1 MIHSYKKQSLIVL
14 ISLIYIWSCDS
25 ITQHGNPIIED
36 EILANAEVVDQRL
49 TFDTK
54 VQLNIDVKK
63 LKNLSREDFED
74 VLSKKYQSGFVP
86 AVPIVSDS
94 DIQTIEMLE
103 TKMRGMNSWKMK
115 SSTDT
120 QDSEIEFED
129 IVSDESFA
137 SL

>member
-63 LKNLSREDFED
+63 LKNLEYD
-74 VLSKKYQSGFVP
+74 VKMAHKNMKKWETMIRFCDKKGWEFV
-86 AVPIVSDS
+86 VITEEVLKKFGL
-94 DIQTIEMLE
+94 I
-103 TKMRGMNSWKMK
+103 
-115 SSTDT
+115 
-120 QDSEIEFED
+120 
-129 IVSDESFA
+129 
-137 SL
+137 